1 MLGMRCPDDHPP
13 GPPAKYDRSVT
24 EMTETTPGWLA
35 PEELELSRARM
46 PILYVD
52 AVPVRVDDAGV
63 VTHVG
68 LLLRIG
74 ADGTVSRAL
83 VSGRVLHHERVR
95 DALMRHLEKD
105 LGPTALPR
113 VPASPQPFTI
123 AEYFPTQGVTPYHDP
138 RQHAVSLA
146 YVVPV
151 AGDCRP
157 RQDALDLV
165 WFTPDE
171 AASPMVQQEMM
182 GGQGVLLKQALAHV
196 GLLT

>member
-1 MLGMRCPDDHPP
+1 
-13 GPPAKYDRSVT
+13 
-24 EMTETTPGWLA
+24 MTETTPGWLS
-35 PEELELSRARM
+35 PEELELTRARM
-46 PILYVD
+46 PILYVE
-52 AVPVRVDDAGV
+52 AVPVRVDDSGA

-95 DALMRHLEKD
+95 DALLRHLEKD
-105 LGPTALPR
+105 LGPVALPR
-113 VPASPQPFTI
+113 VPASPQPFTV
-123 AEYFPTQGVTPYHDP
+123 AEYFPTKGVTPYHDP

-157 RQDALDLV
+157 RQDALDFA
-165 WFTPDE
+165 WFTPQE
-171 AASPMVQQEMM
+171 AASPSVLQEMS
-182 GGQGVLLKQALAHV
+182 GGHDVLLKQALAHV
-196 GLLT
+196 GALL

>member
-1 MLGMRCPDDHPP
+1 
-13 GPPAKYDRSVT
+13 
-24 EMTETTPGWLA
+24 MTETTPGWLS
-35 PEELELSRARM
+35 PEDLESARARM

-52 AVPVRVDDAGV
+52 AVPVRVDDKGV
-63 VTHVG
+63 VTRVG

-74 ADGTVSRAL
+74 SDGLVSRAL

-105 LGPTALPR
+105 LGPVALPH

-123 AEYFPTQGVTPYHDP
+123 AEYFPTPGVTPYHDP

-165 WFTPDE
+165 WFTPEE
-171 AASPMVQQEMM
+171 AVSPGVQQEMT
-182 GGQGVLLKQALAHV
+182 GGQGTLLKQALAFAGRLV
-196 GLLT
+196 

>member
-1 MLGMRCPDDHPP
+1 M
-13 GPPAKYDRSVT
+13 T
-24 EMTETTPGWLA
+24 EMTDTTPGWLA
-35 PEELELSRARM
+35 PEELELTRARM

-52 AVPVRVDDAGV
+52 AVPVRVDETGV

-74 ADGTVSRAL
+74 SDGTVSRAL
-83 VSGRVLHHERVR
+83 VSGRVLHRERVR

-105 LGPTALPR
+105 LGPTALPL

-123 AEYFPTQGVTPYHDP
+123 AEYFPTPGVTPYHDA

-151 AGDCRP
+151 VGDCRP

-165 WFTPDE
+165 WFTPEE
-171 AASPMVQQEMM
+171 AASPMVQQDMP
-182 GGQGVLLKQALAHV
+182 GGQGILLKQALAHV
-196 GLLT
+196 GCLF

>member
-1 MLGMRCPDDHPP
+1 
-13 GPPAKYDRSVT
+13 
-24 EMTETTPGWLA
+24 MTETSPGWLT
-35 PEELELSRARM
+35 PDELEATRARM
-46 PILYVD
+46 PILYID
-52 AVPVRVDDAGV
+52 AVPVRVDEAGV
-63 VTHVG
+63 VTRVG

-74 ADGTVSRAL
+74 SGGKVSRAL

-105 LGPTALPR
+105 LGPVALPQ

-165 WFTPDE
+165 WFTPQE
-171 AASPMVQQEMM
+171 AASPLVQQEMT

-196 GLLT
+196 GCLP

>member
-1 MLGMRCPDDHPP
+1 M
-13 GPPAKYDRSVT
+13 T
-24 EMTETTPGWLA
+24 EMTETTPGWLS
-35 PEELELSRARM
+35 PEELELTRARM

-52 AVPVRVDDAGV
+52 AVPVRVDEAGV

-74 ADGTVSRAL
+74 SDGTVSRAL

-113 VPASPQPFTI
+113 VPPSPQPFTI

-165 WFTPDE
+165 WFTPEE
-171 AASPMVQQEMM
+171 AASPMVQQEMT
-182 GGQGVLLKQALAHV
+182 GGHGVLLKQALAYV
-196 GLLT
+196 GCLP

>member
-1 MLGMRCPDDHPP
+1 M
-13 GPPAKYDRSVT
+13 T
-24 EMTETTPGWLA
+24 EMTETTPGWLS
-35 PEELELSRARM
+35 PEELESARGRM

-52 AVPVRVDDAGV
+52 AVPVRVDDSGT

-105 LGPTALPR
+105 LGPVALPR
-113 VPASPQPFTI
+113 IPVSPQPFTI
-123 AEYFPTQGVTPYHDP
+123 AEYFPTEGVTPYHDP

-165 WFTPDE
+165 WFTPEE
-171 AASPMVQQEMM
+171 ASSPMVQQEMM
-182 GGQGVLLKQALAHV
+182 GGQGVLLKQALAHIGRLV
-196 GLLT
+196 

>member
-1 MLGMRCPDDHPP
+1 M
-13 GPPAKYDRSVT
+13 T
-24 EMTETTPGWLA
+24 EMTETTPGWLS
-35 PEELELSRARM
+35 PEELELTRARM

-52 AVPVRVDDAGV
+52 AVPVRVDDTGV

-74 ADGTVSRAL
+74 SDGTVSRAL

-95 DALMRHLEKD
+95 DALLRHLEKD
-105 LGPTALPR
+105 LGPVALPN
-113 VPASPQPFTI
+113 VPPSPQPFTI
-123 AEYFPTQGVTPYHDP
+123 AEYFPTEGVTPYHDP

-146 YVVPV
+146 YIVPV

-165 WFTPDE
+165 WFTPQE
-171 AASPMVQQEMM
+171 AASPMVQQEMA

-196 GLLT
+196 GCLI